1 MKKIGFIG
9 LGIMGGNMASHLL
22 KKYKNINIIKRNSIN
37 TKKFIKKFAN
47 KGKINLYNNPKEL
60 AENSELIISCVG
72 NDNDLEDI
80 YLRKNKILDGVKK
93 NTIIVDHTTASLNIS
108 IKLFKKFR
116 SKQVFFFDAPVSGG
130 EVGAQKGNLAIMVG
144 GKENIFTQCK
154 PIFEVLGSSVVL
166 CGNYGAGNTTKL
178 ANQIIVAANI
188 EAVSEALVLAKKA
201 GLDPNTVFNAIKGG
215 LAGSTVLNAKAPMMI
230 TGDFNP
236 GFRIKL
242 HQKDLHNALLTG
254 KELGV
259 PLPVTSL
266 IQQMIG
272 SLMNKGKG
280 DLDHSAI
287 ANFLE
292 DLAQI
297 EI

>member
-22 KKYKNINIIKRNSIN
+22 KKYKNINILKRNSIN

-130 EVGAQKGNLAIMVG
+130 EIGAQKGNLAIMVG
-144 GKENIFTQCK
+144 GEKNK
-154 PIFEVLGSSVVL
+154 FEVLKKSLDCYYKSMIYMGKS
-166 CGNYGAGNTTKL
+166 GNGQLTKMVNQICVASIIQGLAEGLNFAKKKKLNVENLLEVIQNGAAQSWQLENRSITMWNNKFNFGFMNKLMLKDLKILLNESKISNIELPITKQIKGFYTKL
-178 ANQIIVAANI
+178 I
-188 EAVSEALVLAKKA
+188 KK
-201 GLDPNTVFNAIKGG
+201 GYSKEDTSNLI
-215 LAGSTVLNAKAPMMI
+215 
-230 TGDFNP
+230 
-236 GFRIKL
+236 R
-242 HQKDLHNALLTG
+242 LLR
-254 KELGV
+254 
-259 PLPVTSL
+259 
-266 IQQMIG
+266 
-272 SLMNKGKG
+272 
-280 DLDHSAI
+280 
-287 ANFLE
+287 
-292 DLAQI
+292 
-297 EI
+297 

>member
-22 KKYKNINIIKRNSIN
+22 KKYKNINIIKRNTIN
-37 TKKFIKKFAN
+37 TKKFIKKFVN

-130 EVGAQKGNLAIMVG
+130 EVGAQKGILAIMVG
-144 GKENIFTQCK
+144 GEKNKFKVLKKSLDCYYKSMIYMGKSGNGQLTKMVNQICVASIIQGLAEGLNFAKKKKLNVENLLEVIQNGAAQSWQLENRSITMWNNKFNFGFMNK
-154 PIFEVLGSSVVL
+154 LMLKDLKILLNESNISNIKLPITKQIKGF
-166 CGNYGAGNTTKL
+166 YTKL
-178 ANQIIVAANI
+178 I
-188 EAVSEALVLAKKA
+188 KK
-201 GLDPNTVFNAIKGG
+201 GYSKEDTSNLI
-215 LAGSTVLNAKAPMMI
+215 
-230 TGDFNP
+230 
-236 GFRIKL
+236 R
-242 HQKDLHNALLTG
+242 LL
-254 KELGV
+254 K
-259 PLPVTSL
+259 
-266 IQQMIG
+266 
-272 SLMNKGKG
+272 
-280 DLDHSAI
+280 
-287 ANFLE
+287 
-292 DLAQI
+292 
-297 EI
+297 

>member
-130 EVGAQKGNLAIMVG
+130 EIGAQKGNLAIMVG
-144 GKENIFTQCK
+144 GEKNK
-154 PIFEVLGSSVVL
+154 FEVLKKSLDCYYKSMIYMGKS
-166 CGNYGAGNTTKL
+166 GNGQLTKMVNQICVASIIQGLAEGINFAKKKNLNVENLLEVIQNGAAQSWQLENRSITMWNNKFNFGFMNKLMLKDLKILLNESKISNIELPITKQIKGFYTKL
-178 ANQIIVAANI
+178 I
-188 EAVSEALVLAKKA
+188 KK
-201 GLDPNTVFNAIKGG
+201 GYSKEDTSNLI
-215 LAGSTVLNAKAPMMI
+215 
-230 TGDFNP
+230 
-236 GFRIKL
+236 R
-242 HQKDLHNALLTG
+242 LL
-254 KELGV
+254 K
-259 PLPVTSL
+259 
-266 IQQMIG
+266 
-272 SLMNKGKG
+272 
-280 DLDHSAI
+280 
-287 ANFLE
+287 
-292 DLAQI
+292 
-297 EI
+297 

>member
-9 LGIMGGNMASHLL
+9 LGIMGGYMASHLL

-72 NDNDLEDI
+72 DDNDLEDI

-130 EVGAQKGNLAIMVG
+130 EIGAQKGNLAIMVG
-144 GKENIFTQCK
+144 GEKNK
-154 PIFEVLGSSVVL
+154 FEVLKKSLDCYYKSMIYMGKS
-166 CGNYGAGNTTKL
+166 GNGQLTKMVNQICVASIIQGLAEGLNFAKKKKLNVENLLEVIQNGAAQSWQLENRSITMWNNKFNFGFMNKLMLKDLKILLNESKISNIELPITKQIKGFYTKL
-178 ANQIIVAANI
+178 I
-188 EAVSEALVLAKKA
+188 KK
-201 GLDPNTVFNAIKGG
+201 GYSKEDTSNLI
-215 LAGSTVLNAKAPMMI
+215 
-230 TGDFNP
+230 
-236 GFRIKL
+236 R
-242 HQKDLHNALLTG
+242 LL
-254 KELGV
+254 K
-259 PLPVTSL
+259 
-266 IQQMIG
+266 
-272 SLMNKGKG
+272 
-280 DLDHSAI
+280 
-287 ANFLE
+287 
-292 DLAQI
+292 
-297 EI
+297 

>member
-22 KKYKNINIIKRNSIN
+22 KKYKKINILKRNSVN

-130 EVGAQKGNLAIMVG
+130 EIGAQKGNLAIMVG
-144 GKENIFTQCK
+144 GEKNK
-154 PIFEVLGSSVVL
+154 FEVLKKSLDCYYKSMIYMGKS
-166 CGNYGAGNTTKL
+166 GNGQLTKMVNQICVASIIQGLAEGLNFAKKKKLNVENLLEAIQNGAAQSWQLENRSITMWNNKFNFGFMNKLMLKDLKILLNESKISNIELPITKQIKGFYTKL
-178 ANQIIVAANI
+178 I
-188 EAVSEALVLAKKA
+188 KK
-201 GLDPNTVFNAIKGG
+201 GYSKEDTSNLI
-215 LAGSTVLNAKAPMMI
+215 
-230 TGDFNP
+230 
-236 GFRIKL
+236 R
-242 HQKDLHNALLTG
+242 LL
-254 KELGV
+254 K
-259 PLPVTSL
+259 
-266 IQQMIG
+266 
-272 SLMNKGKG
+272 
-280 DLDHSAI
+280 
-287 ANFLE
+287 
-292 DLAQI
+292 
-297 EI
+297 

>member
-80 YLRKNKILDGVKK
+80 YLKENKILDGVKK

-130 EVGAQKGNLAIMVG
+130 EIGAQKGNLAIMVG
-144 GKENIFTQCK
+144 GEKNK
-154 PIFEVLGSSVVL
+154 FEVLKKSLDCYYKSIIYMGKS
-166 CGNYGAGNTTKL
+166 GNGQLTKMV
-178 ANQIIVAANI
+178 NQICVASIIQGLAEGLNFAKKKKLNVENLLEAIQNGAAQSWQLENRSITMWNNKFNFGFMNKLMLKDLKILLNESKISNI
-188 EAVSEALVLAKKA
+188 ELPITKQ
-201 GLDPNTVFNAIKGG
+201 IKGFY
-215 LAGSTVLNAKAPMMI
+215 AKL
-230 TGDFNP
+230 
-236 GFRIKL
+236 IKKGYSKEDTSNL
-242 HQKDLHNALLTG
+242 IRLL
-254 KELGV
+254 K
-259 PLPVTSL
+259 
-266 IQQMIG
+266 
-272 SLMNKGKG
+272 
-280 DLDHSAI
+280 
-287 ANFLE
+287 
-292 DLAQI
+292 
-297 EI
+297 

>member
-130 EVGAQKGNLAIMVG
+130 EIGAQKGNLAIMVG
-144 GKENIFTQCK
+144 GEKNK
-154 PIFEVLGSSVVL
+154 FEVLKKSLDCYYKSLIYMGKS
-166 CGNYGAGNTTKL
+166 GNGQLTKMVNQICVASIIQGLAEGLNFAKKKKLNVENLLEAIQNGAAQSWQLENRSITMWNNKFNFGFMNKLMLKDLKILLNESKISNIELPITKQIKGFYTKL
-178 ANQIIVAANI
+178 I
-188 EAVSEALVLAKKA
+188 KK
-201 GLDPNTVFNAIKGG
+201 GYSKEDTSNLI
-215 LAGSTVLNAKAPMMI
+215 
-230 TGDFNP
+230 
-236 GFRIKL
+236 R
-242 HQKDLHNALLTG
+242 LLR
-254 KELGV
+254 
-259 PLPVTSL
+259 
-266 IQQMIG
+266 
-272 SLMNKGKG
+272 
-280 DLDHSAI
+280 
-287 ANFLE
+287 
-292 DLAQI
+292 
-297 EI
+297 

>member
-72 NDNDLEDI
+72 DDNDLEDI

-130 EVGAQKGNLAIMVG
+130 EIGAQKGNLAIMVG
-144 GKENIFTQCK
+144 GEKNK
-154 PIFEVLGSSVVL
+154 FEVLKKSLDCYYKSMIYMGKS
-166 CGNYGAGNTTKL
+166 GNGQLTKMV
-178 ANQIIVAANI
+178 NQICVASIIQGLAEGLNF
-188 EAVSEALVLAKKA
+188 AKK
-201 GLDPNTVFNAIKGG
+201 KK
-215 LAGSTVLNAKAPMMI
+215 LN
-230 TGDFNP
+230 
-236 GFRIKL
+236 
-242 HQKDLHNALLTG
+242 
-254 KELGV
+254 V
-259 PLPVTSL
+259 
-266 IQQMIG
+266 
-272 SLMNKGKG
+272 
-280 DLDHSAI
+280 
-287 ANFLE
+287 
-292 DLAQI
+292 
-297 EI
+297 

>member
-80 YLRKNKILDGVKK
+80 YLRENKILDGVKK

-130 EVGAQKGNLAIMVG
+130 EIGAQKGNLAIMVG
-144 GKENIFTQCK
+144 GEKNK
-154 PIFEVLGSSVVL
+154 FEVLKKSLDCYYKSMIYMGKS
-166 CGNYGAGNTTKL
+166 GNGQLTKMVNQICVASIIQGLAEGLNFAKKKKLNVENLLEVIQNGAAQSWQLENRSITMWNNKFNFGFMNKLMLKDLKILLNESKISNIELPITKQIKGFYTKL
-178 ANQIIVAANI
+178 I
-188 EAVSEALVLAKKA
+188 KK
-201 GLDPNTVFNAIKGG
+201 GYSKEDTSNLI
-215 LAGSTVLNAKAPMMI
+215 
-230 TGDFNP
+230 
-236 GFRIKL
+236 R
-242 HQKDLHNALLTG
+242 LL
-254 KELGV
+254 K
-259 PLPVTSL
+259 
-266 IQQMIG
+266 
-272 SLMNKGKG
+272 
-280 DLDHSAI
+280 
-287 ANFLE
+287 
-292 DLAQI
+292 
-297 EI
+297 

>member
-72 NDNDLEDI
+72 NDKDLEDI

-130 EVGAQKGNLAIMVG
+130 EIGAQKGNLAIMVG
-144 GKENIFTQCK
+144 GEKNK
-154 PIFEVLGSSVVL
+154 FEVLKKSLDCYYKSMIYMGKS
-166 CGNYGAGNTTKL
+166 GNGQLTKMVNQICVASIIQGLAEGLNFAKKKKLNVENLLEAIQNGAAQSWQLENRSITMWNNKFNFGFMNKLMLKDLKILLNESKISNIELPITKQIKGFYTKL
-178 ANQIIVAANI
+178 I
-188 EAVSEALVLAKKA
+188 KK
-201 GLDPNTVFNAIKGG
+201 GYSKEDTSNLI
-215 LAGSTVLNAKAPMMI
+215 
-230 TGDFNP
+230 
-236 GFRIKL
+236 R
-242 HQKDLHNALLTG
+242 LL
-254 KELGV
+254 K
-259 PLPVTSL
+259 
-266 IQQMIG
+266 
-272 SLMNKGKG
+272 
-280 DLDHSAI
+280 
-287 ANFLE
+287 
-292 DLAQI
+292 
-297 EI
+297 